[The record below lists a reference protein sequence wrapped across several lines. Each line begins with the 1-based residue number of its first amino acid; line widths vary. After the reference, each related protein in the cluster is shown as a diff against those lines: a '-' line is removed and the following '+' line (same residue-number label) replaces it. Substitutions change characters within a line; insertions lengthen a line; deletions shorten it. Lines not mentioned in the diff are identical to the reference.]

1 VGAGDTYRARYK
13 ETYQAL
19 PGAGNLPKREGGDLM
34 NTQNLI
40 LNRLAGDLYVEP
52 NLIMEEIMTASSLKA
67 LFRSAMESEENYP
80 KLRDRI
86 AELF

>member
-1 VGAGDTYRARYK
+1 
-13 ETYQAL
+13 
-19 PGAGNLPKREGGDLM
+19 M

-40 LNRLAGDLYVEP
+40 LSRLAGELYVDS

-67 LFRSAMESEENYP
+67 LLRSAMESEENYP

>member
-1 VGAGDTYRARYK
+1 
-13 ETYQAL
+13 
-19 PGAGNLPKREGGDLM
+19 M
-34 NTQNLI
+34 I
-40 LNRLAGDLYVEP
+40 LSRLAGDLYVEP

-67 LFRSAMESEENYP
+67 LFRSTMEDQENYP

>member
-1 VGAGDTYRARYK
+1 
-13 ETYQAL
+13 
-19 PGAGNLPKREGGDLM
+19 M
-34 NTQNLI
+34 NTQSLI
-40 LNRLAGDLYVEP
+40 LSRLAGDLYVEP